1 MYTLPNEIYLKE
13 LVGQEVNLVSVGPY
27 DAQVAF
33 EKGLVI
39 QALHKLEGELNG
51 KKSLWFDGEWV
62 STKDVIHVPSKEVTG
77 INNEND
83 LVLKISLTGGVVLY
97 IHTEVS
103 QYESINITRSDG
115 TLEVI

>member
-1 MYTLPNEIYLKE
+1 MYELPDESHLKE
-13 LVGQEVNLVSVGPY
+13 LIGQEVNLVSVGPY
-27 DAQVAF
+27 DAQIAF

-39 QALHKLEGELNG
+39 QALHKLEGEING
-51 KKSLWFDGEWV
+51 IKELWFDGEWV
-62 STKDVIHVPSKEVTG
+62 STKNVIHVPRQEVTS
-77 INNEND
+77 ICNVTE
-83 LVLKISLTGGVVLY
+83 LVLKITLTGGVALY